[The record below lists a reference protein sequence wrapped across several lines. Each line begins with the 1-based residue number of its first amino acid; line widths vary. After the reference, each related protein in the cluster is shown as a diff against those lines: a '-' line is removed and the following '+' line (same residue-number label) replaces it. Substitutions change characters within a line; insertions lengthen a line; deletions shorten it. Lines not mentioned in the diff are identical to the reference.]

1 MSLRV
6 GFLGVSCSTQSVFV
20 MATFHRFE
28 DIDAWQK
35 ARELTRAVYAV
46 SRSGWFSKD
55 FALRDQI
62 RRASIS
68 VMSNIA
74 EGFERGGNK
83 EFRQFLSTAKGS
95 AGEVRAQRYVAL
107 DQQYL
112 TPDTFEHLSDLTI
125 RTPRMISGLMTYLQ
139 KSGFK
144 GPKFKG

>member
-1 MSLRV
+1 
-6 GFLGVSCSTQSVFV
+6 

-35 ARELTRAVYAV
+35 ARELTRVVYAA
-46 SRSGWFSKD
+46 SGSGSFSKD

-62 RRASIS
+62 RRAVIS

-83 EFRQFLSTAKGS
+83 EFLQFLSTAKGS
-95 AGEVRAQRYVAL
+95 AGEVRAQLYVAL

-112 TPDTFEHLSDLTI
+112 TQDTFEHLSDLAVQTS
-125 RTPRMISGLMTYLQ
+125 RMLSGLMTYLQ

-144 GPKFKG
+144 GSKFKG